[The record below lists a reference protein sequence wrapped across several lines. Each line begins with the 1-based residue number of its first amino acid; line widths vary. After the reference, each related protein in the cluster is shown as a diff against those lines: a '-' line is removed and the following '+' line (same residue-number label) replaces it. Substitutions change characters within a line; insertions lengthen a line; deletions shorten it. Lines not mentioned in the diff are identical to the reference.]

1 MLKCY
6 LKFEAIS
13 SSINHSSIKSDP
25 FLLILSKKEK
35 IQTKFYI
42 FSHGAD
48 IQKRLAA
55 QQ

>member
-1 MLKCY
+1 MLKCCS
-6 LKFEAIS
+6 KFKAIS
-13 SSINHSSIKSDP
+13 SSTNHSSIKSEL
-25 FLLILSKKEK
+25 FLPSKKEK

-42 FSHGAD
+42 LSHSAD